1 MCVKELIELA
11 PTPYAVYSGD
21 DDFVIPGALEQC
33 AAFLETHPEYSAAH
47 GIRITIRLQSEGAFG
62 QLASAW
68 YRPQP
73 ILESE
78 MASERWAGYMR
89 STYSTQYSVHRT
101 QTWRRMYRDVASVPM
116 RYLGSEMLVCGITA
130 ILGKV
135 KQLDCLSTV
144 FQVHDNRVFSWDTH
158 SMYDMIIHPKWSR
171 SVLEFRHSITE
182 ALVEQDGI
190 DVKEAQEI
198 VDRELWHHILAFLSS
213 HYNKRH
219 GELTSRNSSKEIFKG
234 IPGLTQPISLVALVG
249 RLKRMGGRRRPVPT
263 DEYEALVSLD
273 SLLKPSSPFHADFMP
288 VYHTITTPPS
298 ES

>member
-11 PTPYAVYSGD
+11 PTPYAVCSGD
-21 DDFVIPGALEQC
+21 DDFVIPGGLEQC
-33 AAFLETHPEYSAAH
+33 AAFLDVHPEYSAAH
-47 GIRITIRLQSEGAFG
+47 GIRISIRLQSEGAFG
-62 QLASAW
+62 QLASAS

-73 ILESE
+73 ILESQK
-78 MASERWAGYMR
+78 ASERWAGYMR
-89 STYSTQYSVHRT
+89 SAYSTQYSVHRT
-101 QTWRRMYRDVASVPM
+101 ETWRRMYRDVASVPM

-144 FQVHDNRVFSWDTH
+144 FQAHDNRVFGWDTH
-158 SMYDMIIHPKWSR
+158 SMYDLIMHRKWSR
-171 SVLEFRHSITE
+171 SVLEFRHSIGE
-182 ALVEQDGI
+182 ALVEQDSI
-190 DVKEAQEI
+190 DVKETQEI

-219 GELTSRNSSKEIFKG
+219 GELTSRNSSKEILKG

-249 RLKRMGGRRRPVPT
+249 RLKRMMRKRRSGPT

-288 VYHTITTPPS
+288 VYRTITTPPS